1 MEFKQIETVVI
12 KILKGAKGKFLFPYQ
27 IFNRIKQLDPSLG
40 KQIAAAYPSKSGKPI
55 MGKGAGKYYSP
66 ATFVAKALR
75 KLQDDHAEITYEW
88 FDAND
93 IKIEGIVPG
102 NPVATS
108 IWAWKKQLK

>member
-1 MEFKQIETVVI
+1 VEFKQIETVAI

-27 IFNRIKQLDPSLG
+27 IFNRIKKLDPPLG

-102 NPVATS
+102 NRVATS